1 MWIQVRTI
9 DGKKTVRVDSLSKL
23 TKIEDLRQRL
33 ISLFDA
39 QPSDQ
44 RLFFRGKQLEDG
56 HTLFDYD
63 VGLNDLIQL
72 MVRAKPALTPVSTN
86 PPATTSSGDKD
97 SVAPEESSGS
107 DKENKE
113 PDSDSEQVQPSTSQ
127 VCLDLDEG
135 NLYKV
140 SDIIDARDPTMG
152 AWFEA
157 KILEVV
163 RDKGSKHGKSQA
175 SSSEP
180 EDSAGGSQ
188 SQQPSA
194 AGEGCSSK
202 TDSAPGDSGDN
213 TNQGPIENKEN
224 SITNTEEISDKCVD
238 SETSEKLEK
247 ENTAQSND
255 NKSDQVESETRE
267 NRVSGV
273 KDKNCNE
280 QKLADSETA
289 VPNDKDV
296 PMETDSGCDEVDG
309 CISRARDS
317 VTSGSISAVEDLKK
331 NTVSVVEVLSPRK
344 VHEQEN
350 RAGSSKEN
358 STVNRSLFVKESS
371 DELKKLGILR
381 ETTVSDGFL
390 YKVVFDGY
398 EDDVVELTSKDIRPR
413 ARHVIKFEN
422 VKEGQTIMAN
432 YNYDEPNTRGFW
444 YDCLVTKKRDTRTMK
459 ELYATVYIGADL
471 MPLEN
476 CRLLF
481 LTELFEVEKP
491 GTQLTEQDLLLDPTA
506 SPAKRQNKPECDHC
520 KDNPRRKCKHCACCV
535 CGGKHDPE
543 KQLMCDEC
551 DQAYH
556 LDCLNPPLT
565 AIPDED
571 EWYCPSC
578 KRDEN
583 EVVKAGEKLKESKKK
598 SKMAS
603 ATGTSN
609 RDWGKGMACVG
620 RTKQCTIVPS
630 NHYGPIPGVEVGTLW
645 KFRVQVSEAGVHR
658 PHVAGI
664 HGREDDGAYSIVL
677 SGGYEDDADDG
688 HQFYYTGSG
697 GRDLS
702 GNKRTAEQSCDQ
714 KLTRMNKALAKNCNA
729 PLNDKSGA
737 EAKDWRGGK
746 PVRVVRNCK
755 GRKHSKYAPEEGN
768 RYDGIYKVV
777 KYWAEK
783 GKSGFLV
790 WRYLLRRDDPAPA
803 PWTKEGKKRAE
814 ELDLTMQYP
823 EASPAIKEESK
834 RAKKAAFKVDAD
846 IMKLIKAD
854 KANKKLWDEALA
866 YTSEGKQKF
875 LQQLEEV
882 FMCICCQEIL
892 YKPVTLQCSHNFCKP
907 CITRSFKAEVYSCP
921 ACRTELPK
929 DISMAVNKELS
940 KVLNHFYPGYEAGRE

>member
-1 MWIQVRTI
+1 
-9 DGKKTVRVDSLSKL
+9 
-23 TKIEDLRQRL
+23 
-33 ISLFDA
+33 
-39 QPSDQ
+39 
-44 RLFFRGKQLEDG
+44 
-56 HTLFDYD
+56 
-63 VGLNDLIQL
+63 
-72 MVRAKPALTPVSTN
+72 
-86 PPATTSSGDKD
+86 
-97 SVAPEESSGS
+97 
-107 DKENKE
+107 
-113 PDSDSEQVQPSTSQ
+113 
-127 VCLDLDEG
+127 
-135 NLYKV
+135 
-140 SDIIDARDPTMG
+140 MG

-180 EDSAGGSQ
+180 EDSAGGS
-188 SQQPSA
+188 
-194 AGEGCSSK
+194 
-202 TDSAPGDSGDN
+202 
-213 TNQGPIENKEN
+213 
-224 SITNTEEISDKCVD
+224 
-238 SETSEKLEK
+238 
-247 ENTAQSND
+247 
-255 NKSDQVESETRE
+255 
-267 NRVSGV
+267 
-273 KDKNCNE
+273 
-280 QKLADSETA
+280 
-289 VPNDKDV
+289 
-296 PMETDSGCDEVDG
+296 
-309 CISRARDS
+309 
-317 VTSGSISAVEDLKK
+317 
-331 NTVSVVEVLSPRK
+331 
-344 VHEQEN
+344 H
-350 RAGSSKEN
+350 
-358 STVNRSLFVKESS
+358 
-371 DELKKLGILR
+371 
-381 ETTVSDGFL
+381 
-390 YKVVFDGY
+390 Y

-506 SPAKRQNKPECDHC
+506 SPAKR
-520 KDNPRRKCKHCACCV
+520 
-535 CGGKHDPE
+535 KHDPE

-609 RDWGKGMACVG
+609 RDWGK
-620 RTKQCTIVPS
+620 
-630 NHYGPIPGVEVGTLW
+630 
-645 KFRVQVSEAGVHR
+645 VSEAGVHR

-677 SGGYEDDADDG
+677 SGGYEDDA
-688 HQFYYTGSG
+688 
-697 GRDLS
+697 
-702 GNKRTAEQSCDQ
+702 
-714 KLTRMNKALAKNCNA
+714 
-729 PLNDKSGA
+729 
-737 EAKDWRGGK
+737 
-746 PVRVVRNCK
+746 
-755 GRKHSKYAPEEGN
+755 
-768 RYDGIYKVV
+768 VV

-823 EASPAIKEESK
+823 EGYLESQAEKEKEKEKEKGSATDESEEDASPKKRGRKRKADASPAIKEESK